1 VTRKKKLS
9 TNKLVTDQ
17 PIEDVPVV
25 TPEIEDGYDGIVK
38 RLVCLGCQHVFYLT
52 DADFQSLH
60 STYCHTCSIKL
71 VAEYEAKRQKEAT
84 EQEQREKGEIIL
96 ALFADLQKPLEDTP
110 EEAFV
115 RGLVETKCKKDWN
128 YGYKMLMCFPR
139 HDERGRTW
147 DVVLTKNEEN
157 PKRSIHVRQL
167 LIEWSENC
175 HMHLPYSKSIFYE
188 TDREPINRVK
198 AMDAA
203 IERHLNEPACYR
215 AKADALVQLG
225 EDQQALLYYDKAIEL
240 DASNTFSYCSKGDV
254 LVRFDRAGEAMECY
268 EKAISLEPDDIS
280 GYIHKARL
288 LKELGRDEEVLAL
301 YDAFIA
307 THPTNLEGYLQ
318 KAMFYISHDNYEEA
332 RNIHLQGKIAAR
344 EAN

>member
-1 VTRKKKLS
+1 MARRKKLS
-9 TNKLVTDQ
+9 TSETVTDQ
-17 PIEDVPVV
+17 PVENVPIV
-25 TPEIEDGYDGIVK
+25 TPEIEDGYDGVVK
-38 RLVCLGCQHVFYLT
+38 RLVCLDCQRVFYLT
-52 DADFQSLH
+52 DADFQSSH
-60 STYCHTCSIKL
+60 STYCHACSIKL
-71 VAEYEAKRQKEAT
+71 VAWYEAKRQKEAT
-84 EQEQREKGEIIL
+84 EQKEKDEIIL
-96 ALFADLQKPLEDTP
+96 ALVADLQKPLEDTP

-128 YGYKMLMCFPR
+128 YGYKMLMCFSR

-147 DVVLTKNEEN
+147 DVVLTKDEEN

-175 HMHLPYSKSIFYE
+175 HMYLPYSKSIFYE
-188 TDREPINRVK
+188 TDREAVNRVK
-198 AMDAA
+198 AMDSA
-203 IERHLNEPACYR
+203 IERHPNEPACYR

-225 EDQQALLYYDKAIEL
+225 EDQQALQYYDKAIEL
-240 DASNTFSYCSKGDV
+240 DASNIFSYCGKGDV
-254 LVRFDRAGEAMECY
+254 LVHLDRAGEAMECY

-307 THPTNLEGYLQ
+307 AHPTSLEGYLQ
-318 KAMFYISHDNYEEA
+318 KAMFYISHDKYEEA
-332 RNIHLQGKIAAR
+332 RKIHLEGKLAVW
-344 EAN
+344 EAD